1 MRTDRLTR
9 WLRAA
14 ARLGVALG
22 CAALAQFALAQ
33 FSLGAPPRAPKAPAG
48 AHVDTE
54 QEAFFESK
62 VRPLLA
68 ARCVKCHG
76 EKQQKGGLRL
86 DTADGILGTNP
97 DEGVVRPGHPETSR
111 LMEVIGYK
119 DETKMPPDGKLA
131 DGDTQI
137 LREWIRHGAY
147 FPKTAVTA
155 PLRLSSPEGVVQAKK
170 TMWSLQPVTSPTP
183 PAVKNEAWVKT
194 PIDRFVL
201 SKLESA
207 GLTPSPAVDR
217 RTLLRRLSFDLVG
230 LPPTYAEVQ
239 AFEQDRSPDAVA
251 TVVDRLLASPLYGER
266 WGRHWLDVARYSDSK
281 GYVFTEER
289 RYPFSYTYRDYVI
302 DAFNKDL
309 PFDRFIVEQLA
320 ADQLNL
326 KLDHSSLAAM
336 GFLTVGRRFS
346 NNVND
351 IIDDR
356 IDVVSRGLLGLSVTC
371 ARCHDH
377 KFDPIP
383 TDDYYSLYG
392 VFASC
397 TEPAELPLLNDLPQ
411 TAAYRKYEK
420 ELHRLE
426 GARDQYVDR
435 KRTEVLEHSRA
446 KVGDYLQA
454 AWESRKEPNGDRKAA
469 GKRKLRP
476 LLVRRWSLYLDRM
489 VESPDAVFLAWR
501 EFARLP
507 QKEFAAR
514 VPEAVAKLK
523 AVTTTVDAKSANKTR
538 INALVRDAFLKSPPK
553 SMADVATLYGEL
565 FVEAHE
571 RWQKLLQ
578 SATVN
583 PSGAKSPAAKP
594 PAALPERD
602 WEELRQAI
610 YREDSPAFIASQ
622 DLKRVLDRAARNEL
636 LKLTNKIEALRANSP
651 DAPPRGMV
659 LFDLPTP
666 VEPVVFVRGNPGRPG
681 KQVTRHFP
689 QAVGSEGGR
698 VFKKGSGRL
707 ELALAIA
714 SPRNPLTARVIVN
727 RVWTH
732 HFGAGIVRTPSDF
745 GIRGTP
751 PSHPELLDY
760 LASHFMQEGW
770 SLKTLHRQILLSAVY
785 QQASVL
791 RPDQQEKDPEN
802 KLLWRKNPMRLEFE
816 PMRDSWLAVAGD
828 LDFKLGGRGFD
839 IQQSVGQGRRSVYAF
854 IDRQDLPQL
863 FRTFDFASPDV
874 SVAQRPQTT
883 IPQQA
888 LFALNSPFLVA
899 QAQALI
905 RADAAKQPAER
916 VKFLYRRAFARDP
929 SDDELQSALAYVANA
944 DTTAPPDDV
953 VSAWHY
959 GYGTL
964 DLEAKRVTDFHPFP
978 RFVDQRWGGTKLP
991 DSQLGYLHLT
1001 ARGGH
1006 PGHDQRHSAIRRWV
1020 SPIAG
1025 DIEIRGTLEHPA
1037 DHGDGVRGS
1046 IVSSRQG
1053 TVKEWTVKHERHP
1066 TDVASLSVRPGET
1079 IDFVVDCR
1087 QSDDSDSFS
1096 WAPVIRTKQVAGSA
1110 NSLVQLWHS
1119 VNDFSG
1125 PAPARSSA
1133 WEQLAQA
1140 LLVSNEFVFVD

>member
-9 WLRAA
+9 RLRAA
-14 ARLGVALG
+14 ARLGVALS
-22 CAALAQFALAQ
+22 CAAIAQFALAQ
-33 FSLGAPPRAPKAPAG
+33 FSLGAPPA
-48 AHVDTE
+48 AHGDTE

-86 DTADGILGTNP
+86 DSADGILGVNP

-147 FPKTAVTA
+147 FPKPAVTA

-170 TMWSLQPVTSPTP
+170 TMWSLQPVTSPAP

-201 SKLESA
+201 AKLESA

-289 RYPFSYTYRDYVI
+289 RYPFSYTYRDYVV

-411 TAAYRKYEK
+411 TAAYRQYEK
-420 ELHRLE
+420 ELQRRE
-426 GARDQYVDR
+426 GARDQFVDR
-435 KRTEVLEHSRA
+435 KRTEMEEHARK
-446 KVGDYLQA
+446 KVGDYLRA
-454 AWESRKEPNGDRKAA
+454 AWESRKEAGADRKAA
-469 GKRKLRP
+469 EKYKLRP

-489 VESPDAVFLAWR
+489 VEKPDAVFVAWR

-523 AVTTTVDAKSANKTR
+523 AMPTTVDTKNKSSTR
-538 INALVRDAFLKSPPK
+538 INPLVRDAFVKTPPK
-553 SMADVATLYGEL
+553 SMADVAAVYGEL
-565 FVEAHE
+565 LVEAHE
-571 RWQKLLQ
+571 RWQKPQ
-578 SATVN
+578 EPATS
-583 PSGAKSPAAKP
+583 PSAAKAP
-594 PAALPERD
+594 PAKPAALPERD
-602 WEELRQAI
+602 WEELRQVV
-610 YREDSPAFIASQ
+610 YREDSPVVIATQ
-622 DLKRVLDRAARNEL
+622 DVKRVIDRAARNEL
-636 LKLTNKIEALRANSP
+636 TKLMNKIESLRANSP
-651 DAPPRGMV
+651 AAPPRGMV

-681 KQVTRHFP
+681 KQVSRHFL

-714 SPRNPLTARVIVN
+714 SPRNPLTARVIAN
-727 RVWTH
+727 RVWMH

-785 QQASVL
+785 QQASML

-802 KLLWRKNPMRLEFE
+802 KLLWRKNPARLEFE

-828 LDFKLGGRGFD
+828 LDLTIGGRGFD
-839 IQQSVGQGRRSVYAF
+839 IQQSVGQGRRSIYAF

-899 QAQALI
+899 RAQALI

-916 VKFLYRRAFARDP
+916 VQFLYRRAFARDP
-929 SDDELQSALAYVANA
+929 SEDELQSALAYVASS
-944 DTTAPPDDV
+944 DMKAPPDDV

-964 DLEAKRVTDFHPFP
+964 DLEAKCVRDFHPFP
-978 RFVDQRWGGTKLP
+978 RFVDQRWGMAKLP
-991 DSQLGYLHLT
+991 DPQLSYLHLT

-1006 PGHDQRHSAIRRWV
+1006 PGVDQHHSAIRRWV

-1025 DIEIRGTLEHPA
+1025 DIEIHGMLEHPA

-1046 IVSSRQG
+1046 IVSSRRGIVEQ
-1053 TVKEWTVKHERHP
+1053 WTVKHDRHS
-1066 TDVASLSVRPGET
+1066 TDVASLSVQPGET

-1125 PAPARSSA
+1125 PAPARLSA